1 MKNLTTSSKVH
12 FGNSPTYSK
21 SGNDNRAKVH
31 FQIREFTDSKNI
43 MRVKQR
49 TQSTDNNNN
58 NNKNNNNH
66 NNNSNKSNNND
77 NNNCN
82 NNNHNNN
89 NNKNDNNNYR
99 SNNNINNRDN
109 NNSNNNTGQGMR
121 RRVFCKDQPQNTGLD
136 FSGGLLKSQSSFV
149 NVLYVE
155 PRAIPMPAFVL
166 SLEKRA
172 C

>member
-21 SGNDNRAKVH
+21 RNDNRAKVH

-49 TQSTDNNNN
+49 TQSTDNNINN
-58 NNKNNNNH
+58 NQ
-66 NNNSNKSNNND
+66 NS
-77 NNNCN
+77 
-82 NNNHNNN
+82 NNN
-89 NNKNDNNNYR
+89 NNNNNNNS
-99 SNNNINNRDN
+99 SNNHNSKDN
-109 NNSNNNTGQGMR
+109 NNSNTGKGMR
-121 RRVFCKDQPQNTGLD
+121 RREFSKDQTQNTGLD

-155 PRAIPMPAFVL
+155 PRTIPMPAFVL
-166 SLEKRA
+166 SLEKKSV